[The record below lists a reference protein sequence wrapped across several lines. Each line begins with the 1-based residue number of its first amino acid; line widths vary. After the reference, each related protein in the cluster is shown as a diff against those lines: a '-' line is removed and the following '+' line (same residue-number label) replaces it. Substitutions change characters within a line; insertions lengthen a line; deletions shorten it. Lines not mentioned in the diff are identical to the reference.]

1 MKCTIVSIMLMTL
14 FLPFSAYAGVPLRIT
29 AESIDADTV
38 WSGEVLVEK
47 PLKVSRGAT
56 LSVRPGTVARFKPG
70 AGLNVE
76 GVLKASGTDK
86 SPVTFTSSEK
96 KPARGNWTGIT
107 LNAAGEGT
115 VVSHCRVEYA
125 SSLNVSGCSPDIKDS
140 EFVNGAIGIVP
151 ARKASPAIKRNHI
164 KDMDEGGINCQMGCT
179 PVLSGN
185 IIEDCTNY
193 GISTNQEA
201 QPTITGNTISGCGS
215 GMMLG
220 QTVPPVTDNTVKGC
234 KQGIALSTG
243 SVTEIRGNRVIENE
257 TGIICQMF
265 SEPAIER
272 NLVKGNKQG
281 IVCLLS
287 SNPVIKH
294 NELTGNS
301 EAINAIQICN
311 PEVTANSIHGNGRGV
326 YLDMSSYATVNGN
339 NIYDNKVQFELGNMS
354 SDWERRI
361 NNKPIRG
368 RQAQNFSKADRG
380 KVVRQIIPDNAKIM
394 GEVDATGN
402 WWGKSVTREIGKKG
416 TDANIKSFID
426 YYDVPTR
433 TYEGYD
439 GEYVQDRIN
448 YEGWKNARIKNAG
461 M

>member
-1 MKCTIVSIMLMTL
+1 MTL
-14 FLPFSAYAGVPLRIT
+14 FLPLSAYAGAQVRIT
-29 AESIDADTV
+29 ANSIDADTV
-38 WSGEVLVEK
+38 WSGPVLVEK
-47 PLKVSRGAT
+47 PLNVSKGAT
-56 LSVRPGTVARFKPG
+56 LTVKPGTVARFKPG

-107 LNAAGEGT
+107 LNAAGAGT
-115 VVSHCRVEYA
+115 VISRCRVEYA

-140 EFVNGAIGIVP
+140 EFVNGTIGIVP
-151 ARKASPAIKRNHI
+151 TRKSSPLIRRNRIKG
-164 KDMDEGGINCQMGCT
+164 MDDGGINCQMGSM
-179 PVLSGN
+179 PLLAGN
-185 IIEDCTNY
+185 TIEDCANY
-193 GISTNQEA
+193 GITSDQEA
-201 QPTITGNTISGCGS
+201 QPTITGNTITRCGN
-215 GMMLG
+215 GIILG
-220 QTVPPVTDNTVKGC
+220 QSVPPVTDNTVKGC

-243 SVTEIRGNRVIENE
+243 SVTEIRGNRVIDNE

-265 SEPAIER
+265 SQPAVEK
-272 NLVKGNKQG
+272 NLVKGNKVG
-281 IVCLLS
+281 IACLLS
-287 SNPVIKH
+287 SNPAIKH
-294 NELTGNS
+294 NEMTGNQ

-311 PEVTANSIHGNGRGV
+311 PAVTANSIHGNGRGV

-380 KVVRQIIPDNAKIM
+380 KVVRQIIPDNAKVM

-402 WWGKSVTREIGKKG
+402 WWGESVTREMEKKG
-416 TDANIKSFID
+416 PDANINSFKD

-433 TYEGYD
+433 TYDGYE
-439 GEYVQDRIN
+439 GEYVQDRIK
-448 YEGWKNARIKNAG
+448 YDGWKGARIKDAG